1 MMKINN
7 KAFTLVEMIA
17 VVALIS
23 ILSGTAIMS
32 VSNIVNKS
40 KKKTYQNFEKNLKV
54 AATNYIGKHPEL
66 VATSS
71 QKLSATKLIDEGY
84 LETMVDPANKSSN
97 CNKNS
102 YVTVYQ
108 KRANGAFNIEMSYK
122 ICLVCSSY
130 KTSNDCGK

>member
-54 AATNYIGKHPEL
+54 AATNYIGNHPEL
-66 VATSS
+66 VATGS
-71 QKLSATKLIDEGY
+71 QTLQATQLIDEGY

-97 CNKNS
+97 CNENS
-102 YVTVYQ
+102 SVTVYQ

-130 KTSNDCGK
+130 KTSSDCGK